1 MSPGNP
7 TRFSPR
13 ILFIANFRSSIG
25 LGGGSLVRQD
35 SHSKRVTIG
44 PDSVGHRITSE
55 ARVFNGAV
63 LTATDIAVTAGRAS
77 IGDVSL
83 VSGLDQSVIDGAQK
97 AIRSMLQNTLDAM
110 KTSAADIPVYL
121 VGGGSILAPD
131 ELVGVSRVH
140 RFPHYDVAN
149 AVGAAIAQVRRTS
162 DIIQTIA
169 HRQPDIRY
177 DRLV

>member
-1 MSPGNP
+1 MSPGSP
-7 TRFSPR
+7 THFSSEALL
-13 ILFIANFRSSIG
+13 ILHFRSSFG

-44 PDSVGHRITSE
+44 PDSVGHRITTE

-63 LTATDIAVTAGRAS
+63 LTATDIAVAAGRAS
-77 IGDVSL
+77 VGDVSR
-83 VSGLDQSVIDGAQK
+83 VTGLDQSIIDGAQK
-97 AIRSMLQNTLDAM
+97 AIRSMLQNTLDAV

-131 ELVGVSRVH
+131 QLVGVSRVH

-149 AVGAAIAQVRRTS
+149 AVGAAIAQVRRAS
-162 DIIQTIA
+162 
-169 HRQPDIRY
+169 
-177 DRLV
+177 